1 MKARYWSRLE
11 RWSARWVRLHTAV
24 VLFFLI
30 APILVIMPLSFNSG
44 SYFSYPMTGASLRW
58 YEAALFDPQW
68 QRALLNSLGIG
79 FASTLLATIL
89 GTLAAL
95 GLSRPDFP
103 WRGLIMPVLI
113 SPMIIPIVVVAAGFY
128 YIFAPFG
135 LVDSYLGVILAHT
148 VLGTPFVVITVCAGL
163 QSFDHSLSRAASGLG
178 ATPWLCFRRVTLPLI
193 APSVGTGAVFAFAT
207 SFDEVIVVLFIGGSE
222 QRTVPRQM
230 WSGIRDQIDPS
241 ILAVATLLIIFVL
254 ALYASVSWLSKR
266 HRGDMPEGGL
276 NP

>member
-1 MKARYWSRLE
+1 MKSHYWSRLE
-11 RWSARWVRLHTAV
+11 RWSARWVRVHTAV

-30 APILVIMPLSFNSG
+30 APILIIIPLSFNTST
-44 SYFSYPMTGASLRW
+44 YFSYPMDGVSLRW
-58 YEAALFDPQW
+58 YQAALFDDQW

-95 GLSRPDFP
+95 GLTRPGFP
-103 WRGLIMPVLI
+103 LRGLIMPLLI

-163 QSFDHSLSRAASGLG
+163 QSFDHSLTRAASGLG
-178 ATPWLCFRRVTLPLI
+178 ATPWVCFRRVTLPLI
-193 APSVGTGAVFAFAT
+193 TPSVATGAIFAFAT
-207 SFDEVIVVLFIGGSE
+207 SFDEVIVVLFIGGAE

-241 ILAVATLLIIFVL
+241 ILAVATLLILFVL
-254 ALYASVSWLSKR
+254 ALYGCASWLSNR
-266 HRGDMPEGGL
+266 HRNEMP
-276 NP
+276 